1 MLTALWARVQGW
13 LAVAGAVLAA
23 LGAAW
28 LAGRRSATQAA
39 AARQAEQIAAQAQE
53 RASVE
58 MDVARVPDPAA
69 ELRRDW
75 AR

>member
-1 MLTALWARVQGW
+1 MLAALWGRVQGW

-28 LAGRRSATQAA
+28 MAGRRSATKAA

-53 RASVE
+53 RAHVE

-75 AR
+75 SR